1 VALGISAQ
9 VIRLHLEDGS
19 LIYVTRRD
27 VAGCDQIA
35 QPLGSVL
42 VNLVVIGAHR
52 VLSHNP
58 IRSAAS
64 AQFSAITA
72 LAQSSPGRVSA
83 SAQALYACQE
93 PDACFVRET
102 RVMHRRRMSASV
114 NY

>member
-1 VALGISAQ
+1 MPTIAK
-9 VIRLHLEDGS
+9 RLT
-19 LIYVTRRD
+19 YA
-27 VAGCDQIA
+27 AGVFASDQNA
-35 QPLGSVL
+35 H
-42 VNLVVIGAHR
+42 HR

-58 IRSAAS
+58 IRTAAS
-64 AQFSAITA
+64 EQFSAITA